1 MAKEYF
7 EFSDRY
13 REAKPAPLATNH
25 TLERGKAFLERITRI
40 SVKDRAIALSIANQF
55 DLYDY
60 NDYKT
65 SQDGKRRHVYCH
77 SVRYLQ
83 ETGETWQFIVEAP
96 KTEKGYRYL
105 APAKIGNRAFFPAI
119 PRDIREAISKR
130 YGVKVPTDGSFWEW
144 LKDHPEI
151 PIFITEGGGKAL
163 SGLSHGFVAIAVYGC
178 GLIHS
183 PDLFPYIA
191 GRKVYIAL
199 DCDTKPSA
207 VRVVN
212 GSLFKH
218 LPMLSDLAS
227 PLGSVDVLSW
237 DSQFKGLDDLLANC
251 GATALEQAINGAIS
265 SDKWLDNR
273 KIAIAYERLQANK
286 IKADLTLDRLPTFA
300 ELQEL
305 HKTHPD
311 IFLDGAKG
319 LGKSERGGEF
329 VRNADYSLLPVPLES
344 LARNNSQRMSQ
355 GDRIVDYR
363 TDCDRVNG
371 QLIGGAGYVSRLSF
385 CTEAIHGL
393 KGHIESCLQRGAA
406 VFNDELDLQLNSL
419 ATSST
424 HAQNGKR
431 RINQALYWE
440 MQIRAKQTLSVSAD
454 LTKYEAALW
463 ERKTGR
469 KPFVIRVETPKKNY
483 KVRVFGD
490 AIALLF
496 RDVKAA
502 IASGERLI
510 ICCSR
515 KSEAKFLQWLFR
527 DYGAIAVH
535 RDNANDPIFKGFFDS
550 PNQWLRENNPK
561 ILIVSPVLR
570 SGFSITHDAFD
581 KVFCFYHADS
591 ISAST
596 ALQLSDRYRL
606 PVPRYIYAAQS
617 SGKYNHITPES
628 ILKTRKGRARA
639 AGDDEIN
646 LIDEY
651 DPYYHYQ
658 AADNWS
664 KANFRADIIARLRDE
679 VETVEID
686 DSKATKEDR
695 AAYKALKDDFE
706 AWQREQKLLSRNL
719 TKAEYE
725 DKKDRRDLSEADLLA
740 VEKYRLA
747 NWSDTSPESVTIE
760 QIERDDKGRKRKALE
775 RLEKQAFPILAIA
788 ADKTSK
794 EVQAKWGAGYS
805 QPDFTHLAL
814 AQKALEQIGVH
825 EFLDFALAGNVW
837 GDDTAIAAD
846 LASKLREQRNS
857 ELTTFTKFGKPKV
870 TKIDKLAEAGI
881 HLSCGKDAS
890 NNTYIGAL
898 LQWYGLK
905 RDEKRITREKSRV
918 RVYRLC
924 QADLSISRDELSRRA
939 ARMIRE
945 GLELIPSHAFVERI
959 IDLSTP
965 FVSNTIE
972 RCGHPQTETGQ
983 TSQSEAVEIPDP
995 PIIEAAIAPSPI
1007 AQTNIKED
1015 LQPIA
1020 IAQQPITVFD
1030 IGKLAIDIRN
1040 GLKAVLDGFTL
1051 NEARKTVAMFAG
1063 QIVDPRYLRVAAI
1076 AENDLEPDM
1085 RFF

>member
-13 REAKPAPLATNH
+13 RTSTPTALATNH
-25 TLERGKAFLERITRI
+25 TLERGKAFLELITRI
-40 SVKDRAIALSIANQF
+40 SVEKRAIALSIVNQF
-55 DLYDY
+55 ETYDY
-60 NDYKT
+60 NDYRT
-65 SQDGKRRHVYCH
+65 SQDGKRRPVYCH
-77 SVRYLQ
+77 SVRYKQ

-105 APAKIGNRAFFPAI
+105 APARIGNRAFLPAI
-119 PRDIREAISKR
+119 PTDVRKLISER
-130 YGVKVPTDGSFWEW
+130 YGVDIPSDGSFWEW

-151 PIFITEGGGKAL
+151 PVFITEGGGKAL
-163 SGLSHGFVAIAVYGC
+163 SALSHGFVAIALYGC
-178 GLIHS
+178 TCLGS
-183 PDLFPYIA
+183 PDLLPFIT
-191 GRKVYIAL
+191 GREVYIAL
-199 DCDTKPSA
+199 DSDTKPSA
-207 VRVVN
+207 IRAVN
-212 GSLFKH
+212 GALFKH
-218 LPMLSDLAS
+218 LPALSKPTKLTK
-227 PLGSVDVLSW
+227 VISW
-237 DSQFKGLDDLLANC
+237 DSQFKGLDDLLANR
-251 GATALEQAINGAIS
+251 GATALEQAINGAVS
-265 SDKWLDNR
+265 ADTWLDNR

-286 IKADLTLDRLPTFA
+286 IKADLELDRLPTLS
-300 ELQEL
+300 ELLEL
-305 HKTHPD
+305 YKTHKD
-311 IFLDGAKG
+311 VLLSGAKG
-319 LGKSERGGEF
+319 LGKSILGGEF
-329 VRNADYSLLPVPLES
+329 VRSADYALLPVPLES
-344 LARNNSQRMSQ
+344 LARNNAQRMSQ

-431 RINQALYWE
+431 RLNQSLYWD
-440 MQIRAKQTLSVSAD
+440 MQIRARQTLSVSAD
-454 LTKYEAALW
+454 LTEYEAALW

-496 RDVKAA
+496 RDVKEA

-535 RDNANDPIFKGFFDS
+535 RDNANDPIFKGSDTEPNFFEK
-550 PNQWLRENNPK
+550 PNQWLEKHNPK
-561 ILIVSPVLR
+561 IVIVSPVLR

-617 SGKYNHITPES
+617 SGKYNHLTPES
-628 ILKTRKGRARA
+628 ILKTRKVRARA

-646 LIDEY
+646 LIDDY

-664 KANFRADIIARLRDE
+664 KANFRADIIARLQDE

-686 DSKATKEDR
+686 DSQSTKEDR

-725 DKKDRRDLSEADLLA
+725 EKKDRRDLSEADLLA

-747 NWSDTSPESVTIE
+747 NWSDTAPESVTIE

-775 RLEKQAFPILAIA
+775 RFEKQSFPVLAVL
-788 ADKTSK
+788 ADKSSK
-794 EVQAKWGAGYS
+794 EIQAKWGAGYS
-805 QPDFTHLAL
+805 HPDITHFAP
-814 AQKALEQIGVH
+814 AQKALEEIGVH

-837 GDDTAIAAD
+837 DNDTAIAAD
-846 LASKLREQRNS
+846 LASKLRELRNS

-881 HLSCGKDAS
+881 HLMCGKDAS

-905 RDEKRITREKSRV
+905 RDDKRITREKSRV

-924 QADLSISRDELSRRA
+924 QSDLSITRDELSRRA

-945 GLELIPSHAFVERI
+945 GLELTPSHAFVERI

-965 FVSNTIE
+965 LVSNTIE
-972 RCGHPQTETGQ
+972 RCGHPQNETE
-983 TSQSEAVEIPDP
+983 QSTQDEEIEIPDP
-995 PIIEAAIAPSPI
+995 PNIEAAIIPMAIAPSTPKTPSAPSPTPKPSNKPT
-1007 AQTNIKED
+1007 QPPKNVDVVD
-1015 LQPIA
+1015 LRLRALQR
-1020 IAQQPITVFD
+1020 
-1030 IGKLAIDIRN
+1030 GW
-1040 GLKAVLDGFTL
+1040 DGSPFSL
-1051 NEARKTVAMFAG
+1051 MQYA
-1063 QIVDPRYLRVAAI
+1063 
-1076 AENDLEPDM
+1076 
-1085 RFF
+1085 

>member
-1 MAKEYF
+1 MAKELF

-13 REAKPAPLATNH
+13 REAKPAPLVTNH
-25 TLERGKAFLERITRI
+25 TLERGKAFLELITRI
-40 SVKDRAIALSIANQF
+40 SVKDRAIALSIVNQF

-65 SQDGKRRHVYCH
+65 SQDGTRRHVYKHC
-77 SVRYLQ
+77 VRYLQ
-83 ETGETWQFIVEAP
+83 ETGETWQFIVQSD
-96 KTEKGYRYL
+96 KDGRGYRYL
-105 APAKIGNRAFFPAI
+105 APAQIGNRAFFPVI
-119 PRDIREAISKR
+119 PSDIRKLISER
-130 YGVKVPTDGSFWEW
+130 YGVDIPIDGSFWEW
-144 LKDHPEI
+144 LKNHPEI
-151 PIFITEGGGKAL
+151 PIIITEGGGKAL
-163 SGLSHGFVAIAVYGC
+163 SGFSHGFVVISLYGC
-178 GLIHS
+178 SCLGSL
-183 PDLFPYIA
+183 DLLPFTK

-199 DCDTKPSA
+199 DSDTKPSA
-207 VRVVN
+207 VRAVN
-212 GSLFKH
+212 GALFKH
-218 LPMLSDLAS
+218 LPALSEPTELTN
-227 PLGSVDVLSW
+227 VLSW

-251 GATALEQAINGAIS
+251 GATALEKAINGAIS
-265 SDKWLDNR
+265 ADTWLSNR
-273 KIAIAYERLQANK
+273 KIAIAYERLQTNK
-286 IKADLTLDRLPTFA
+286 IQADLELDRLPTFA

-305 HKTHPD
+305 LKTHPD

-319 LGKSERGGEF
+319 LGKSELGGEF
-329 VRNADYSLLPVPLES
+329 VRNSDNALLPVPLES
-344 LARNNSQRMSQ
+344 LARNNSDRMSDKKR
-355 GDRIVDYR
+355 GIFVDYR
-363 TDCDRVNG
+363 TDCDRANG

-431 RINQALYWE
+431 RLNQALYWD

-469 KPFVIRVETPKKNY
+469 KPFVIRVKTAKKNY

-496 RDVKAA
+496 RDVKQA
-502 IASGERLI
+502 IESGERLI

-535 RDNANDPIFKGFFDS
+535 RDNANDPIFKGSNTEPNFFEK
-550 PNQWLRENNPK
+550 PNQWLEKHNPK

-628 ILKTRKGRARA
+628 ILKTRKGRAIA
-639 AGDDEIN
+639 TGNDEIN

-651 DPYYHYQ
+651 DSYYHYQ

-695 AAYKALKDDFE
+695 AAYKALKDE
-706 AWQREQKLLSRNL
+706 LKAWQREQLRNARNL
-719 TKAEYE
+719 TKAEYDE
-725 DKKDRRDLSEADLLA
+725 KKDRRDLSEADLLA

-747 NWSDTSPESVTIE
+747 NWSDTAPESVTIE
-760 QIERDDKGRKRKALE
+760 QIERDNKGRKRKEQE
-775 RLEKQAFPILAIA
+775 RLLQQSYPVLAIA
-788 ADKTSK
+788 ADKSSK
-794 EVQAKWGAGYS
+794 EVQAKWGAGYAH
-805 QPDFTHLAL
+805 QDFTHLAL
-814 AQKALEQIGVH
+814 AQNALEQIGVH
-825 EFLDFALAGNVW
+825 EFLDFALAGNSW
-837 GDDTAIAAD
+837 DNDTAIASE
-846 LASKLREQRNS
+846 LASKLREQRNF
-857 ELTTFTKFGKPKV
+857 EVTTFNKFGKPKV

-881 HLSCGKDAS
+881 HLMCGKNES

-898 LQWYGLK
+898 LHWYGLK
-905 RDEKRITREKSRV
+905 RDAQRITREKSRV

-924 QADLSISRDELSRRA
+924 QADLSITRDELSRRA

-945 GLELIPSHAFVERI
+945 GLELIPSHAFVDRI
-959 IDLSTP
+959 IDLSIP

-972 RCGHPQTETGQ
+972 RCGHPQNETA
-983 TSQSEAVEIPDP
+983 QSTQEEVIDIEPISDP
-995 PIIEAAIAPSPI
+995 PNIEAAIAPSPI
-1007 AQTNIKED
+1007 AQQTPKED
-1015 LQPIA
+1015 LQPMEIA
-1020 IAQQPITVFD
+1020 PNIPLVHEVVSTTPPKNESIYD
-1030 IGKLAIDIRN
+1030 RIRR
-1040 GLKAVLDGFTL
+1040 L
-1051 NEARKTVAMFAG
+1051 NEPLTEFCQVAYQAAAG
-1063 QIVDPRYLRVAAI
+1063 Y
-1076 AENDLEPDM
+1076 
-1085 RFF
+1085 